1 MKVRYSYLPQQ
12 FENCDDL
19 WKELKSFVKTGDFTL
34 GKPLVEFEKNLA
46 FNLVKFIYQSVLC
59 ILILF

>member
-1 MKVRYSYLPQQ
+1 MEDQNGHLEVLPIGGGAGGAAA
-12 FENCDDL
+12 F
-19 WKELKSFVKTGDFTL
+19 GY
-34 GKPLVEFEKNLA
+34 GLVEFEKNLA